1 MSEKRFIRNIVGDIY
16 DSEKDKWFEE
26 DWKGKPL
33 DYDDDLIVFLN
44 EQQALINALKKE
56 NKELKEDLKKGFD
69 VPIPYVEN
77 SMRRLRAEHKVDEQQ
92 AEIERLKEQLSLVCK
107 AESSS
112 PYNSVKEVLRR
123 QIFGLDCA
131 AQESANAWNHYC
143 VLSKLFEEQYGEYW
157 DNFD

>member
-44 EQQALINALKKE
+44 
-56 NKELKEDLKKGFD
+56 D
-69 VPIPYVEN
+69 
-77 SMRRLRAEHKVDEQQ
+77 QQ
-92 AEIERLKEQLSLVCK
+92 AEIERLKEQLSLVCN

-143 VLSKLFEEQYGEYW
+143 VLSKLFEEQYGEHW

>member
-1 MSEKRFIRNIVGDIY
+1 MSEKRFIMSKNVAERDQTGIIDV
-16 DSEKDKWFEE
+16 EKQSLLWVIEVVDK
-26 DWKGKPL
+26 
-33 DYDDDLIVFLN
+33 LN
-44 EQQALINALKKE
+44 
-56 NKELKEDLKKGFD
+56 
-69 VPIPYVEN
+69 
-77 SMRRLRAEHKVDEQQ
+77 EQQ

-131 AQESANAWNHYC
+131 AEESANAWNHYC

-157 DNFD
+157 DNED